1 MEDDF
6 FQNNKTITKIK
17 VSPDYMTFL
26 KGLKKLIMRST
37 LFIMTTF
44 IFIHTSYCIFVSFA
58 K

>member
-1 MEDDF
+1 MEVENIF
-6 FQNNKTITKIK
+6 NNNTITKIK